1 MHLKIYDI
9 LSGAERSTGILRVI
23 IASQGENSILA
34 KALGKDFKG
43 KISLLLYTCPM
54 HPEVEKLGPGSCPKC
69 GMALEPRDAVVDDD
83 NYELIDMQRRF
94 WICLALSLP
103 TLLLAMGAAYISPSI
118 AIWIEFALA
127 TPVMLWGAVPFFKKA
142 WDSIVSWNLNMFT
155 LIALGTGVAYV
166 YSIVA
171 AIAPGIFP
179 AAMKTQHGLVDVYF
193 EAAAVIITLVIL
205 GQVMELRA
213 RSQTNSAIRALLN
226 LAPKTA
232 RIIRENGTEEDVLLE
247 HVQVGNKLRI
257 RPGEAIPVD
266 GIILEGS
273 STIDE
278 SMLTGEAMP
287 VTKSSNDN
295 VTGGTVNQ
303 TGSIIM
309 LARKVG
315 NDTVLA
321 RIVEMVAQAQRSRAP
336 IQKIADVVAGYFV
349 PMVVLIAI
357 LTAFVWGFWGPEPRL
372 AFAVINA
379 VAVLIIACPCAVG
392 LATPIS
398 IMVGIGR
405 GATAGILIKDAE
417 SLEMMQKVN
426 VLVIDKT
433 GTLTEGRPKL
443 TTLIV
448 ADGFEADEI
457 LRLAASLEQGSEH
470 PLGAAIVKAA
480 VEKNLQ
486 LANVKDFQSLTGKGV
501 IGTVGNRKVALGNE
515 QLLSSLNIDFNA
527 FAQRA
532 IDSRK
537 RGQTVMLVA
546 LDDICVGIIGV
557 ADPIKATTQQALHQ
571 LRQTGMRI
579 VMLTGD
585 NEQTARAVAAE
596 LEIDEIEAGVL
607 PARKSEVIKRF
618 QSEGKIVAM
627 AGDGINDAPA
637 LAQANVG
644 IAMGNGTD
652 IAMQSASITL
662 VKGDLNGIVR
672 AHRLSQATMQNI
684 KQNLMFA
691 FIYNACGIPIAAG
704 ILYPSW
710 GILLSPII
718 ASAAMVCSSVSVIL
732 NASRLKK
739 ITLGETI

>member
-1 MHLKIYDI
+1 LHLKIYDI